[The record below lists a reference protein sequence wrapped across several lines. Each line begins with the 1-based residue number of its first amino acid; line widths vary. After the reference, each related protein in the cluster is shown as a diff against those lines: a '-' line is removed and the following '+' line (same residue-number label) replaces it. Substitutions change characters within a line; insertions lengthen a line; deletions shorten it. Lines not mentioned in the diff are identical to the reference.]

1 MSVME
6 IGKEIVALCQQGKN
20 LEAIEKFYSPDIVS
34 IEAFGMPGME
44 QTQKGI
50 EAIKGKNKWW
60 MDNHEVHSGEVRG
73 PYPHGDRFALWFKYE
88 VTPKHTGQRMTLE
101 EIGLYTVDNDKVIK
115 EEFFCSMPGQC

>member
-34 IEAFGMPGME
+34 IEAFSMPGME

-50 EAIKGKNKWW
+50 EAIKGKNTWW

-101 EIGLYTVDNDKVIK
+101 EIGLYTVDNDKVIQ